1 MEQRIKN
8 KLKNIE
14 TPFYLYDRTIIEN
27 NAETLLNHFERCGVK
42 IFFAAKANTAL
53 HILDIVKSQ
62 KLGAEVVSPGEV
74 FVCLKAGFTPKQILY
89 NNIAR
94 KASDV
99 MYAVRKGVLFYN
111 FEAIDQALVLEQCAK
126 RLCKKINVFVRINPG
141 IFPVPHALLSSCA
154 PSSKFGMEINVL
166 CEMV

>member
-1 MEQRIKN
+1 MTRLQIQLYSKTVQQRIIS
-8 KLKNIE
+8 KLENLE
-14 TPFYLYDRTIIEN
+14 TPFYLYDRTVIEKN
-27 NAETLLNHFERCGVK
+27 TKTLLSNFKKCRAK

-99 MYAVRKGVLFYN
+99 MYAIKKGVLFYN

-126 RLCKKINVFVRINPG
+126 KSCKKIKIT
-141 IFPVPHALLSSCA
+141 H
-154 PSSKFGMEINVL
+154 
-166 CEMV
+166 